1 MNAAVEL
8 DYMTLHFTA
17 ALERAAWGDAL
28 TDITLDCVEIL
39 GTDVTAHLPARCLT
53 ICQALGQTRRI
64 SNGHDRPI
72 PRFLRLRLAWLA
84 RPRNPLPMPPLWAWH

>member
-17 ALERAAWGDAL
+17 ALERAAHGDDL

-39 GTDVTAHLPARCLT
+39 GTDVTAFLPRAVLEDLSG
-53 ICQALGQTRRI
+53 I
-64 SNGHDRPI
+64 RPDAEAF
-72 PRFLRLRLAWLA
+72 R
-84 RPRNPLPMPPLWAWH
+84 